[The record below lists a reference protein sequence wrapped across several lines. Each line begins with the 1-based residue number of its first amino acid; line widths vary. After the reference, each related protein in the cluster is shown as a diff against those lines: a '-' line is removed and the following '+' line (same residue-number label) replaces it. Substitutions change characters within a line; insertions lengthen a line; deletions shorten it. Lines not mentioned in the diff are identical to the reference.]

1 MTVLKKHASRCVT
14 LLKGKR
20 VTLRGLEVED
30 AAEILRHFNDI
41 EVRRFLATAHYIAKE
56 EEEQWIRRTWEAR
69 SKGES
74 YIFGIELN
82 EPKRLIGT
90 CGLESVSA
98 IHRATELGI
107 AIWNKEYCGKGFG
120 TEALV
125 LLLNY
130 GFNILNLHSV
140 FLTVIED
147 NARAQRAYQK
157 VGFQPAGRH
166 RHAIYQD
173 GTYKDLLLMDILADE
188 YRQRYPL
195 PSSQTARMTALP

>member
-1 MTVLKKHASRCVT
+1 
-14 LLKGKR
+14 LLRGKR

-30 AAEILRHFNDI
+30 ATEILRHFNDL
-41 EVRRFLATAHYIAKE
+41 EVRRFLATSHYIAKE
-56 EEEQWIRRTWEAR
+56 EEEQWIRSTWEAR
-69 SKGES
+69 RKGEG

-82 EPKRLIGT
+82 DPKQLIGS
-90 CGLESVSA
+90 CGFHAVSA

-107 AIWNKEYCGKGFG
+107 AVWNKQYWGKGLG
-120 TEALV
+120 TEALI
-125 LLLNY
+125 LLLHY

-140 FLTVIED
+140 YLTVIED
-147 NARAQRAYQK
+147 NVRAQRAYLK

-195 PSSQTARMTALP
+195 PDSVAAKMTVLP